1 MFLVPLVRAFVRA
14 SERPPTHGRR
24 DRSIRTL
31 VGAWRLY
38 YERPMRFLL
47 LALLLGFGCTTAT
60 EPANDDTTPDVS
72 DPGDPNDA
80 EDTTGDEETAGE
92 NDDLVVGEDACTT
105 DADCVPAGCCHAA
118 ACVAQANAPDC
129 TDVMCT
135 ADCQY
140 GTLDCGGACLC
151 HEGRCAAR
159 LSQPPEG
166 LESIE

>member
-1 MFLVPLVRAFVRA
+1 M
-14 SERPPTHGRR
+14 
-24 DRSIRTL
+24 
-31 VGAWRLY
+31 Y

-47 LALLLGFGCTTAT
+47 LAFLLAFGCSTAA
-60 EPANDDTTPDVS
+60 EPASDDTTPAVS
-72 DPGDPNDA
+72 DPGPGDPN
-80 EDTTGDEETAGE
+80 EDESAGDEEVAGE
-92 NDDLVVGEDACTT
+92 DDELVIGGDACTT